1 MHTSNVVMDS
11 PRPTKQQKKT
21 TNMAAYMRAYRL
33 ANLEKCRQQDREQY
47 HFNKY
52 KKMLTPEELRQHAA
66 NVTDIIAIG
75 KERHEMERNK
85 KLIRDALKRFPDI
98 LQAL

>member
-1 MHTSNVVMDS
+1 MMDS
-11 PRPTKQQKKT
+11 SSPNKRNKT
-21 TNMAAYMRAYRL
+21 ADMAAYMRAYRL

-52 KKMLTPEELRQHAA
+52 KSMLTPEELRQHAA

>member
-52 KKMLTPEELRQHAA
+52 KRMLTPEELRQHETSVA
-66 NVTDIIAIG
+66 DIIAIG

-85 KLIRDALKRFPDI
+85 KLIREALKRFPDI

>member
-1 MHTSNVVMDS
+1 MDS
-11 PRPTKQQKKT
+11 PITMKQQKKT

-52 KKMLTPEELRQHAA
+52 KRMLTPEELRLHETSVA
-66 NVTDIIAIG
+66 DIIAIG